1 VLKIKK
7 VIIFDLDGLLVD
19 SQPIQYKAYN
29 QVFTK
34 YGFPLSILDWKN
46 WVENSYSA
54 KSWITKNQIPLAY
67 EKVRSE
73 KKEVYNELI
82 LSELELMPGAKSIVN
97 ELNNN
102 FRLCIASA
110 SRLESIELILH
121 KFNLRGKFETI
132 LSDKDLKRGKPH
144 PDVFLKAAELMR
156 VTPKECVVVEDSI
169 AGLNAARA
177 AGMKCVICP
186 DKFTNTDIKQYE
198 KADLIISSLENLST
212 VTILNL

>member
-97 ELNNN
+97 ELN
-102 FRLCIASA
+102 
-110 SRLESIELILH
+110 
-121 KFNLRGKFETI
+121 TI
-132 LSDKDLKRGKPH
+132 LDF
-144 PDVFLKAAELMR
+144 V
-156 VTPKECVVVEDSI
+156 
-169 AGLNAARA
+169 
-177 AGMKCVICP
+177 
-186 DKFTNTDIKQYE
+186 
-198 KADLIISSLENLST
+198 
-212 VTILNL
+212 